1 MNGADQEESIL
12 TRTGVL
18 EAEFGRGWRFWHWL
32 AKQFSATSMGIIGVI
47 LTFASGYIIH
57 LNGKVMAQET
67 EVMILETKVLPI
79 VKSIEKLDLLRTEV
93 ASLNSTSNSQEGR
106 LARIEKNIDI
116 DYLDSQRKVIEERV
130 QRRAQRKH
138 K

>member
-1 MNGADQEESIL
+1 
-12 TRTGVL
+12 
-18 EAEFGRGWRFWHWL
+18 
-32 AKQFSATSMGIIGVI
+32 
-47 LTFASGYIIH
+47 
-57 LNGKVMAQET
+57 
-67 EVMILETKVLPI
+67 MILETKVLPI